1 MKTIFLKLFVKW
13 YLKDIREFIHL
24 SAEEEIDAYTFRDP
38 EKTEKLIKSLLTYQ
52 TIKHF
57 EAQDDKERQWAKGAG
72 VMLKIMLDAH
82 RAARKIVDENTRGN
96 RQDNTLVILWD
107 EALKRWS
114 EFKKRFL
121 TK

>member
-1 MKTIFLKLFVKW
+1 MKTLFLKLFVKL
-13 YLKDIREFIHL
+13 YLRDIREFIHL
-24 SAEEEIDAYTFRDP
+24 SAEEEVDAYTFRDP

-57 EAQDDKERQWAKGAG
+57 EAQDDKSREWAKGAG
-72 VMLKIMLDAH
+72 MMLKIMLDAH
-82 RAARKIVDENTRGN
+82 RAARKIVAENTRGSK
-96 RQDNTLVILWD
+96 QDNTLVVLWD
-107 EALKRWS
+107 DVLRGWA

>member
-24 SAEEEIDAYTFRDP
+24 STEEEIDAYTFRDP

-82 RAARKIVDENTRGN
+82 RAARKIVSENTRGN
-96 RQDNTLVILWD
+96 RQDNTLVVLWD
-107 EALKRWS
+107 DVLKGWA